1 MHSSNDTPESK
12 SLKLFQPFDVKTT
25 HLRNRFVMAPMTRN
39 FSPKGIPGENV
50 SAYYRKRAEAG
61 VGLIITEGTT
71 VNHKASNGYPDVP
84 AFYGEQAL
92 AGWKRVVDEVH
103 EAGGLIIPQIW
114 HVGNRRKRGMEPHP
128 DVPGYGP
135 MTIEKD
141 GVIETKGMTIEDIH
155 EVVNAFGTAARDAE
169 DLGFDGVE
177 IHGAHEYLIDD
188 FFWERS
194 NQRTDEYGGSLEKRL
209 RFAIEVIRAV
219 RDAVSANFMVV
230 FRFSQW
236 KQQDFNAKLAKTPEE
251 LERFLIPLSE
261 AGVDVFHASTRRFWE
276 PEFEGS
282 SLNLAGWTKKI
293 TGKPVITVGSV
304 GLDSTFTSSFGGK
317 TANSTGIEELVK
329 RVETGE
335 FDLVAVGRALLA
347 DPDWINKIIDRDG
360 HEIEPFTKEKLA
372 VLA

>member
-1 MHSSNDTPESK
+1 MHSSNDTMDNK
-12 SLKLFQPFDVKTT
+12 SLKLFQPFDIKTT
-25 HLRNRFVMAPMTRN
+25 HLRNRFIMAPMTRN

-50 SAYYRKRAEAG
+50 SAYYRKRAESG

-71 VNHKASNGYPDVP
+71 INHKASNGYPNVP

-92 AGWKRVVDEVH
+92 AGWKQVVDEVH

-114 HVGNRRKRGMEPHP
+114 HVGYVRKKGVGPDP

-141 GVIETKGMTIEDIH
+141 GNIETKGMTLEDIQ
-155 EVVNAFGTAARDAE
+155 EVVNAFAAAARDAE

-177 IHGAHEYLIDD
+177 IHGAHEYLIDE
-188 FFWERS
+188 FFWEKS
-194 NQRTDEYGGSLEKRL
+194 NQRTDEYGGSLERRL
-209 RFAIEVIRAV
+209 RFAVEIIRAV

-236 KQQDFNAKLAKTPEE
+236 KQQDFDAKLAKNSEE
-251 LERFLIPLSE
+251 LERFLSPLSE

-282 SLNLAGWTKKI
+282 PLNLAGWAKKI

-329 RVETGE
+329 RMEADE

-347 DPDWINKIIDRDG
+347 DPDWINKIKDGDG